1 MKKLQ
6 HIIMVALILIGLV
19 TPALAQE
26 QTDDFNV
33 AAKHAKFSMKR
44 TLPLPMVLLQ

>member
-26 QTDDFNV
+26 QTDDLLG
-33 AAKHAKFSMKR
+33 
-44 TLPLPMVLLQ
+44 TLRKISQIIHST

>member
-6 HIIMVALILIGLV
+6 HIIMIALILLGLV

-26 QTDDFNV
+26 QTDNFNV
-33 AAKHAKFSMKR
+33 SC
-44 TLPLPMVLLQ
+44 